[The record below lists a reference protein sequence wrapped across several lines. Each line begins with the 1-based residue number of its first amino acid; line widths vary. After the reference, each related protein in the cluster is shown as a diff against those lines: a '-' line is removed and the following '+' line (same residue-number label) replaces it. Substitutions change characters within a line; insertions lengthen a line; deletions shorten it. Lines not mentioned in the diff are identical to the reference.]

1 MFKYPNSLPKLIP
14 VVSLAMLCLSLAHM
28 EATII
33 DEKHPVVI
41 YSSERFCI
49 VQVPDVPI
57 DGQDLEYILSELSHT
72 SSESDPFAA
81 AEIYNPEDPD
91 YHQTCEVKSCKGD
104 VFSSCF
110 QCSIL
115 LCWKHFEDDTLSCQ
129 DGHRTVQSSVL
140 SKEKQEERRPED
152 FFVEGS
158 QAEGDRKKSQRR

>member
-1 MFKYPNSLPKLIP
+1 MMIQRRRMKIPLKLD
-14 VVSLAMLCLSLAHM
+14 M
-28 EATII
+28 
-33 DEKHPVVI
+33 
-41 YSSERFCI
+41 Y
-49 VQVPDVPI
+49 
-57 DGQDLEYILSELSHT
+57 EYILSELSHT

-110 QCSIL
+110 QYSIL

-158 QAEGDRKKSQRR
+158 QAEGDRKKKSKNIKEELQKR

>member
-1 MFKYPNSLPKLIP
+1 
-14 VVSLAMLCLSLAHM
+14 
-28 EATII
+28 
-33 DEKHPVVI
+33 
-41 YSSERFCI
+41 
-49 VQVPDVPI
+49 
-57 DGQDLEYILSELSHT
+57 YILSELSHT
-72 SSESDPFAA
+72 SSQSDPFAA

-152 FFVEGS
+152 FFLEGS
-158 QAEGDRKKSQRR
+158 QAEGDRKKKSKKIKEELQKR